1 MKLMKSSFSGLVAQA
16 KADFIGIAHHQD
28 REDYLHLLESKLSRF
43 TWQNFGEK
51 EFISPKN
58 KIRARRIMFLS
69 KLALYELVME
79 AVKKDPM
86 RNSLKVY
93 SRHVRRDV
101 NAAWVRYEAAV
112 NTNQGS
118 WFQQIKFYFDGRK
131 YNNLN

>member
-1 MKLMKSSFSGLVAQA
+1 MKMMKRSFSGLLAQA
-16 KADFIGIAHHQD
+16 KAEFNCINHHSD

-51 EFISPKN
+51 EFTSPKN
-58 KIRARRIMFLS
+58 KIRARRITFLS
-69 KLALYELVME
+69 KLALYELVMV

-86 RNSLKVY
+86 RNSLKVF
-93 SRHVRRDV
+93 SRHIRRDV
-101 NAAWVRYEAAV
+101 NAAWVRYEAAID
-112 NTNQGS
+112 TNQGS